1 MINRQLISTVWVVTR
16 EYAEIAEAGGV
27 KNVAC
32 SLSEGLSKLGKSVT
46 VFIPRYGCV
55 STPYS
60 WLFSS
65 AINVAGMNHV
75 VDFSYCHFH
84 GVKIVFVDS
93 SIFREK
99 HAVYTYTEAEARVIP
114 GIFRGKGHLDVD
126 VMNMIFQKAVLLYA
140 IETDTAPDVL
150 HCQDAHTALIPAL
163 IRNDPAI
170 SDRFS
175 NTRLIVTIH
184 NAGPGY
190 RQTISGITRGVYLT
204 GLDEPVLSKGLF
216 NDNVEPFLLASEY
229 GSLSTVSPWYADE
242 LTSHLYNQFTEGLSG
257 EFEKR
262 GVKITGITNG
272 IDYHKYDPEDTSISL
287 LPYAFN
293 PREGNLQGKYDSR
306 NTLLQLI
313 QDFSGIS
320 NKSGIICSGTFA
332 PSASAVYFSYHG
344 RIASQKGLDVL
355 AESACMILDKIP
367 EARFIILGQ
376 GDSVLESQFVEM
388 SMKYV
393 GRFVF
398 MRGYERA
405 LARLAVAVADFI
417 VLPSMFEPCGLE
429 DYIGQIYGTIP
440 VAHAVGGLQKIMD
453 GKNGYLYSSVS
464 GNDSQVLAELL
475 VRLAEPIILSG
486 GIGCASVPEYLAMI
500 RFAADNVVNA
510 CNWDSIIRDH
520 YMSLYGE

>member
-1 MINRQLISTVWVVTR
+1 MTGKHIINTVWLVTR
-16 EYAEIAEAGGV
+16 EYADIAEAGGV

-65 AINVAGMNHV
+65 SINVAGMNHS
-75 VDFSYCHFH
+75 VDFSYCHFN
-84 GVKIVFVDS
+84 GVKIVFVDC

-99 HAVYTYTEAEARVIP
+99 HAVYTYTEAEARIIP
-114 GIFRGKGHLDVD
+114 GIVRGKGHLDVD

-140 IETDTAPDVL
+140 IETDSVPDVL
-150 HCQDAHTALIPAL
+150 HCQDAHTALMPAL
-163 IRNDPAI
+163 IKNDPAI

-204 GLDEPVLSKGLF
+204 GLDEPVLLKGLF
-216 NDNVEPFLLASEY
+216 NDNIEPFLLAAEY

-242 LTSHLYNQFTEGLSG
+242 LTCHLYNQFTEGLSG

-272 IDYHKYDPEDTSISL
+272 IDYHKYDPEDTSVSL

-293 PREGNLQGKYDSR
+293 PREGNLRGKYDSR
-306 NTLLQLI
+306 NKLLQLI
-313 QDFSGIS
+313 QDFSGM
-320 NKSGIICSGTFA
+320 SGITCSGTFEL
-332 PSASAVYFSYHG
+332 SSSAVCFSYHG

-355 AESACMILDKIP
+355 AESARMVLDRLP

-376 GDSVLESQFVEM
+376 GDSIIESQFVEM
-388 SMKYV
+388 SVKYV

-398 MRGYERA
+398 IRGYERA

-440 VAHAVGGLQKIMD
+440 VAHAVGGLQKIID

-464 GNDSQVLAELL
+464 GNDAQVLAELL
-475 VRLAEPIILSG
+475 VSLAKPIILSG
-486 GIGCASVPEYLAMI
+486 GIGCASVPEYLEMI

-510 CNWDSIIRDH
+510 CNWDSIIRKH
-520 YMSLYGE
+520 YMPLYEEL